1 MTGAIIKGIGLA
13 ASAIG
18 VGATLVSDW
27 VQEKKMEEKIDRKV
41 NEALSRYGININDD
55 ENEEEEP

>member
-1 MTGAIIKGIGLA
+1 MTAVVIKGIGLA

-27 VQEKKMEEKIDRKV
+27 VHEKKMEDKIDKKV
-41 NEALSRYGININDD
+41 NEALSRYGINLND
-55 ENEEEEP
+55 EEEES